1 MNIPIHPLSF
11 FCSKSSNHFQNYCE
25 NLRKILEL
33 QEDVWRFQKDCVIL
47 HSAILIAFKIMR
59 MEKNSEKYDITAFE
73 DEGFVK
79 ECLDEFDANVAK
91 VEAEYAVTGKSA

>member
-1 MNIPIHPLSF
+1 
-11 FCSKSSNHFQNYCE
+11 
-25 NLRKILEL
+25 
-33 QEDVWRFQKDCVIL
+33 
-47 HSAILIAFKIMR
+47 MR
-59 MEKNSEKYDITAFE
+59 MEKNSGKYDITAFE